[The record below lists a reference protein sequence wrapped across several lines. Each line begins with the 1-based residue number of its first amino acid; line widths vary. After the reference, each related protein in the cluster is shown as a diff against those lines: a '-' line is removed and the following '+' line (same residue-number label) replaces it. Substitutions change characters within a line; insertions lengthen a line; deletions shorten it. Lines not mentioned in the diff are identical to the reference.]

1 MGYGGQLFDLL
12 VDAGTSPQEII
23 DGGLEEL
30 TTNIQRMAEE
40 IAEDVWDEAIKRI
53 GEEKE

>member
-23 DGGLEEL
+23 DGWLEEL

>member
-1 MGYGGQLFDLL
+1 MKHEGQLFDLL